1 LGFDQHAI
9 GTLHHHP
16 HTQAS
21 YVSKG
26 KFEISIGVEN
36 WILVAAVVYL
46 VTSGEEY
53 GPFVKS
59 RGS

>member
-26 KFEISIGVEN
+26 KFEISIGVEKS
-36 WILVAAVVYL
+36 ILEAGDVYL
-46 VTSGEEY
+46 VPSGEEH
-53 GPFVKS
+53 GPFV
-59 RGS
+59 

>member
-26 KFEISIGVEN
+26 IFEISIGVEK
-36 WILVAAVVYL
+36 WILEAVDVYL

-53 GPFVKS
+53 GPFV
-59 RGS
+59 